1 MWYVIFFR
9 DSLMLRRNRAFR
21 SHRSICSRLQIAAM
35 AYNFG
40 YEFRRAWI
48 RNYALV
54 FLVTVYTVIQFYI
67 TLVPSRLSCVFHV
80 NCVNEQSVRSVVEA
94 VPIPIQNPFNTT
106 VMPPSF
112 RNGLIGLMV
121 GNIIAVCGYE
131 YFVVNGTRRY
141 FGRKRRRA
149 AFEAVNSG
157 KALDDQ

>member
-1 MWYVIFFR
+1 LSELNPTIALIVEY
-9 DSLMLRRNRAFR
+9 
-21 SHRSICSRLQIAAM
+21 RLQIAAM

-48 RNYALV
+48 RNYVLV
-54 FLVTVYTVIQFYI
+54 SLVSVYTVIQFYI

-80 NCVNEQSVRSVVEA
+80 NCVNEQSVRSVVTAE
-94 VPIPIQNPFNTT
+94 PIPIQNPFNTT
-106 VMPPSF
+106 VMPPAF

-141 FGRKRRRA
+141 YGRKRRLA
-149 AFEAVNSG
+149 ASNAAKAGKLLDSSSSG
-157 KALDDQ
+157 EDSAPM